1 MNILAKKQQGK
12 KFDGIYVEEDDATE
26 WIEKYLSG
34 KIDKVQLDDQRLK
47 ESLGLDMLQNTNFVY
62 HPESLLETQIF
73 CLLFVFFY
81 TNGMMLTYDKSL
93 DNRNNLKTELKD
105 SENSNFIML
114 TLLAEHILSW
124 LIVKFRHYDIE

>member
-1 MNILAKKQQGK
+1 MNILAKIQQGK
-12 KFDGIYVEEDDATE
+12 KFDGIYVQEEDATK
-26 WIEKYLSG
+26 WIEKYLIG
-34 KIDKVQLDDQRLK
+34 NIDKVQLDDQRLK

-93 DNRNNLKTELKD
+93 DNRQNL
-105 SENSNFIML
+105 
-114 TLLAEHILSW
+114 
-124 LIVKFRHYDIE
+124 